1 MNLPVPA
8 EPKELKSWMRSL
20 KETYLS
26 DPSIDG
32 GDSFVVWLGNKLPKY
47 LWDAW
52 KNDLKPIGFTWQKF
66 MRLLHYRTD
75 VGVMW
80 YKGFLR
86 WEEYVKKVVELV
98 DGPIGQGLAKQGR

>member
-1 MNLPVPA
+1 M
-8 EPKELKSWMRSL
+8 KSL

-32 GDSFVVWLGNKLPKY
+32 GDSFVVWYGNKLPKS

-52 KNDLKPIGFTWQKF
+52 KDDLKPIGFTWQKF
-66 MRLLHYRTD
+66 MRLLRYRTD

-98 DGPIGQGLAKQGR
+98 DGPIGQGLAEQGH

>member
-1 MNLPVPA
+1 MNLLTPP
-8 EPKELKSWMRSL
+8 EPKEIKSWMKSI
-20 KETYLS
+20 KETQLT
-26 DPSIDG
+26 DPSIDW
-32 GDSFVVWLGNKLPKY
+32 DSLVVWYGNKLPKY

-52 KNDLKPIGFTWQKF
+52 KTELKPMGFTWQKF
-66 MRLLHYRTD
+66 MRLLRYRTD